1 MAEDKQVSILQAVVA
16 ELRQLN
22 KSSKVDMM
30 REKEAQLRAEKLA
43 ESSLKVED
51 QGAEAISNSQDF
63 SRRFLAGQAKELL
76 NKGKLT
82 PPKEGDKP
90 VTRDQWKQ
98 QHVLQIALL
107 KNVENIYAIFEKKKG
122 DEAENAREKDK
133 DKKDKA
139 KVSKSGGGSLA
150 KAAKGAAGMAAVG
163 LGLGG
168 FMSGLMVW
176 SGYEGFQ
183 GANFPTQAKN
193 LKDGFNHIGGMDNKA
208 LIVMGSM
215 VAAGGLFGATLGV
228 GKSIKG
234 AVGMSAVGLGLGG
247 FMSGLM
253 VFSEVEQFTGSNF
266 PVQAEN
272 LVKGFNHI
280 GGMKKES
287 IAALTAIIGI
297 GAVGGAV
304 SVGKTTLAAGGMAL
318 AGLGLGGFMAG
329 LAAPGDLSGFKG
341 TEFATQSK
349 NLTEGFNH
357 LGSMSA
363 GSITALTS
371 LAALGAVGGAVSI
384 GKTAFAAGGM
394 ALAGLG
400 LGGFMAGIAAAGDLT
415 GFDGSNF
422 AKQAKNLAAGLGAF
436 SGPQSVALAAMITA
450 GAVLGPMGSVVAA
463 AGMTALGAGIG
474 GFFTAMAGI
483 GDLGALVGVDGS
495 GLKSMLTNMA
505 SGLSVFNT
513 IEGDNLG
520 SVGTGLIALA
530 GGLTA
535 LFAIKGATGVADTVG
550 DALDGVKN
558 AFNWEWLSG
567 VADKETGAS
576 GMDNLIDGIIG
587 PMAKLAKLGEM
598 STDLDLAKKGISS
611 VVGVLNSLSGLKL
624 NRTDFAFGDIVDDFV
639 RGAHGIDVAFNG
651 GNYSIPGMGND
662 LKIVNGIRDISA
674 LEYNTASNGIA
685 ALQHALNGWDGN
697 PTKSNQ
703 FGQPPAVINNI
714 GGSTTTFIQQPEVVR
729 MKPGGFAG
737 YGARNY

>member
-90 VTRDQWKQ
+90 ATRDQWTMAQRTRVSLGETVK
-98 QHVLQIALL
+98 
-107 KNVENIYAIFEKKKG
+107 NIYDILEKKKG
-122 DEAENAREKDK
+122 DEAENAREKDAPGAGGK
-133 DKKDKA
+133 GGKGGKG
-139 KVSKSGGGSLA
+139 GGGSLA

-266 PVQAEN
+266 PLQAEN

-297 GAVGGAV
+297 GAIGGAV

-371 LAALGAVGGAVSI
+371 LAVLGAAGGAVTI

-422 AKQAKNLAAGLGAF
+422 AKQAKNLAEGIGAF

-450 GAVLGPMGSVVAA
+450 GAVLGPAGSVVAA

-651 GNYSIPGMGND
+651 GNYSIPGRVMT
-662 LKIVNGIRDISA
+662 LRLLMV
-674 LEYNTASNGIA
+674 
-685 ALQHALNGWDGN
+685 
-697 PTKSNQ
+697 
-703 FGQPPAVINNI
+703 
-714 GGSTTTFIQQPEVVR
+714 
-729 MKPGGFAG
+729 
-737 YGARNY
+737 